1 MRVSRRSP
9 QLDDETQWI
18 SLSDMMTS
26 LMLCFLLISV
36 FYMLKLE
43 HTITKME
50 NIQNIET
57 LINTTRQG
65 IHSELKTIFD
75 ANAKKWGAELSPD
88 LTLRFI
94 NPDSLFD
101 TGQSTLK
108 PSYKKSLQEFF
119 PQYIHT
125 MMQEKYRNQ
134 IKEIRIEGHTS
145 SKWTDNTTS
154 DVAYFL
160 NMELSQR
167 RTRET
172 LNYLMNNTNLTNE
185 EKDWLKRHFRAIGFS
200 SAKPLDKNG
209 ELTTNSLDEDAK
221 MSQRVEFR
229 VITNTDE
236 LLQVLDSGIG
246 GF

>member
-1 MRVSRRSP
+1 MRRSRKNT
-9 QLDDETQWI
+9 QLDDEAQWI
-18 SLSDMMTS
+18 SLSDLMTS
-26 LMLCFLLISV
+26 LMLCFLLIGV
-36 FYMLKLE
+36 IYMLKLQ
-43 HTITKME
+43 HTSKKLEQVQNVE
-50 NIQNIET
+50 N

-65 IHSELKTIFD
+65 IHAELKKVFD
-75 ANAKKWGAELSPD
+75 TNAKKWGAELSPD
-88 LTLRFI
+88 LTLRFV
-94 NPDSLFD
+94 NPESLFD
-101 TGQSTLK
+101 TGQSVLK
-108 PSYKKSLQEFF
+108 PSYKASLQEFF

-154 DVAYFL
+154 DIAYFL

-172 LNYLMNNTNLTNE
+172 LDYLMNNTYLNEE

-200 SAKPLDKNG
+200 SAKPLNKNG
-209 ELTTNSLDEDAK
+209 EPTTNPLDEDAK

-236 LLQVLDSGIG
+236 LLQVLDSGMG

>member
-1 MRVSRRSP
+1 MRRSRKNT
-9 QLDDETQWI
+9 QLDDEAQWI
-18 SLSDMMTS
+18 SLSDLMTS
-26 LMLCFLLISV
+26 LMLCFLLIGV
-36 FYMLKLE
+36 IYMLKLQ
-43 HTITKME
+43 HTSKKLEQVQNVE
-50 NIQNIET
+50 N

-65 IHSELKTIFD
+65 IHAELKKVFD
-75 ANAKKWGAELSPD
+75 TNAKKWGAELSPD
-88 LTLRFI
+88 LTLRFV
-94 NPDSLFD
+94 NPESLFD
-101 TGQSTLK
+101 TGQSVLK
-108 PSYKKSLQEFF
+108 PSYKASLQEFF

-154 DVAYFL
+154 DIAYFL

-172 LNYLMNNTNLTNE
+172 LDYLMNNTYLNEE

-200 SAKPLDKNG
+200 SAKPLNKNG
-209 ELTTNSLDEDAK
+209 EPTTNPLDEDAK

-236 LLQVLDSGIG
+236 L
-246 GF
+246 

>member
-1 MRVSRRSP
+1 MRASRRNS

-26 LMLCFLLISV
+26 LMLCFLLIGV
-36 FYMLKLE
+36 VYMIKLKNTE
-43 HTITKME
+43 KKME
-50 NIQNIET
+50 HVQSIEK
-57 LINTTRQG
+57 LINATRQG
-65 IHSELKTIFD
+65 IHAELKTVFD
-75 ANAKKWGAELSPD
+75 ENSKKWGAELSPD
-88 LTLRFI
+88 LTLRFV

-101 TGQSTLK
+101 TGQSILK
-108 PSYKKSLQEFF
+108 PSYKNSLQEFF

-145 SKWTDNTTS
+145 SKWTDYTTS

-172 LNYLMNNTNLTNE
+172 LDYLMNNTNLTDE

-200 SAKPLDKNG
+200 SAKPLNKNG
-209 ELTTNSLDEDAK
+209 EPTTNPLEEDAK